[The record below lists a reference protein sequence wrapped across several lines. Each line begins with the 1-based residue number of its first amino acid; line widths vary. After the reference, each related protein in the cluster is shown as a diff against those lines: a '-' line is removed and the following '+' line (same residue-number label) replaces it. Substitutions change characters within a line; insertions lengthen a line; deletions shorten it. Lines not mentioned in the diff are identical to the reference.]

1 MRHFDPSRM
10 KKTMVVA
17 PVAQLEAT
25 IKNATGQQH
34 EQTLATIK
42 EVVTTLAGQLDEN
55 TVQIKAAHK
64 TLARAIEANKPAP
77 EQKRPT
83 EVVASFERDAQGRI
97 KSPIIFKITR

>member
-10 KKTMVVA
+10 KKTMIVA

-25 IKNATGQQH
+25 VKSATEEQH
-34 EQTLATIK
+34 EQTLETIEKGMTQLAT
-42 EVVTTLAGQLDEN
+42 QLDEN
-55 TVQIKAAHK
+55 TVQLKAAHK

-83 EVVASFERDAQGRI
+83 EVRASFERDAQGRI
-97 KSPIIFKITR
+97 KSPIIFTITR